1 MWMFMVERIGTSE
14 PDESVTYPRVVL
26 AMGTAPDEHS
36 KEDELFGAMA
46 DEDPYAADAEEQG
59 YGADDL
65 DEDEEHYDDGHF
77 EGSGEEYH

>member
-1 MWMFMVERIGTSE
+1 
-14 PDESVTYPRVVL
+14 
-26 AMGTAPDEHS
+26 
-36 KEDELFGAMA
+36 MA
-46 DEDPYAADAEEQG
+46 DEDPYAAHAEEQG